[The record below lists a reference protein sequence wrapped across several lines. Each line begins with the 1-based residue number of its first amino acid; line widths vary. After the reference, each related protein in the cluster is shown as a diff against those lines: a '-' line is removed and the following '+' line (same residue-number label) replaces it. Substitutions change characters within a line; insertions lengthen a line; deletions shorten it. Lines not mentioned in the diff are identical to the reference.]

1 MPSDPRPRAAV
12 IGANGQDGRLICRRL
27 CARGYDVLAI
37 GRQPRFAD
45 SPDLPGTGRIVY
57 GYVELTR
64 RAGLAR
70 ALTAFRPDVVFHLAA
85 VHFSSAG
92 TSYEERFAELIEVNT
107 VSLHETLE
115 TLRALGTGARVVYAS
130 SAKVFGANLPAR
142 VTETTGFRS
151 DCLYAL
157 SKNAARDLIAYYRRV
172 HALPG
177 AVLFLFNHESE
188 LRPPEFF
195 IPKLVA
201 GLARAMRDRRA
212 RVELATLDFHCDW
225 GSAEEYMDIAID
237 VAERAPG
244 TDLIVATGR
253 SIHAR
258 NLAENLFAAAGLDYR
273 DHIVERSGAPG
284 QGPFQSDLTRLND
297 AIGRVPVNTVF
308 DLCQKI
314 LASNHDLDL
323 APPGPAGR

>member
-1 MPSDPRPRAAV
+1 LPSDPHPRAAV

-37 GRQPRFAD
+37 GRQPGFAESLD
-45 SPDLPGTGRIVY
+45 PPGAGRIAY
-57 GYVELTR
+57 DCVELR
-64 RAGLAR
+64 QRARLAP

-85 VHFSSAG
+85 VHASSAG
-92 TSYEERFAELIEVNT
+92 NSYENRFAELIEVNT
-107 VSLHETLE
+107 LSLHETLE
-115 TLRALGTGARVVYAS
+115 TLRTLGTGARVVYAS
-130 SAKVFGANLPAR
+130 SAKVFGADLPMR

-177 AVLFLFNHESE
+177 AVLFFFNHESE

-201 GLARAMRDRRA
+201 GLAGAMRDRRTK
-212 RVELATLDFHCDW
+212 VELATLDFHGDW

-237 VAERAPG
+237 VAERAPS

-253 SIHAR
+253 TIHAR
-258 NLAENLFAAAGLDYR
+258 ELAENLFAAAGLNYR
-273 DHIVERSGAPG
+273 DHIVERGGAPG
-284 QGPFQSDLTRLND
+284 QGPFQSDLTRLKE
-297 AIGRVPVNTVF
+297 AIGRVPVESVF
-308 DLCQKI
+308 DLCRKI
-314 LASNHDLDL
+314 LAINHDLDL
-323 APPGPAGR
+323 APPNLGGR